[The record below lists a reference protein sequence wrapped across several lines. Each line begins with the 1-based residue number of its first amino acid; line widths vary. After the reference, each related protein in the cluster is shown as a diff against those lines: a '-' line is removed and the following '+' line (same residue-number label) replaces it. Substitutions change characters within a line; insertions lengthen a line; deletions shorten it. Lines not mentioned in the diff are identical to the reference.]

1 MNAPRQREAVSW
13 FGACLLGALAAS
25 ACTGAV
31 GPGEITG
38 AGGNGGVGPGGG
50 QGGGPGGPG
59 GTADTCQALPAIP
72 RRIWRLSS
80 QQYANATR
88 DLLGLGTT
96 PSLIETTTDG
106 SSAYAFING
115 ADLTVQPGYLYG
127 GLYQTAEN
135 VVTQIAPR
143 LATIAGCNTGEAPL
157 ACAMRFAQ
165 TFGARAFR
173 RPLEAAEVTNL
184 MKVYNQ
190 GATQSFNT
198 GISLMIEALILAPSF
213 VYRTELGPASLVA
226 DASGHVPDTTLTAYE
241 VATQLG
247 FLFLNS
253 APDAD
258 LLAAAANGS
267 LDRPD
272 GLAAQVTRLLAMPQ
286 ARTSLSNVVVNW
298 FNVGQLVDKA
308 NKDTALLSSLAA
320 ADRDQTVLVNDLL
333 TSAQRFVADTLWSG
347 TGKLTDLVTSQ
358 RTFVNRRLAT
368 LYGLPFTGTGTDFV
382 AATWPDSQG
391 RAGMLTEPSFLWAL
405 SDSALTSIVKRG
417 KFIHD
422 DVVCQNPLPPPIDLT
437 TPLALSIIAMGDSEV
452 TKSDARMQ
460 PTVVCSGC
468 HAQMDPYSRVLQNFG
483 PIGNY
488 RTVDEANRPVNTSVT
503 FAAGSPLAPM
513 MLNGARELAQALV
526 TNKVLAGCA
535 VQKVA
540 SYAIGTMVRHFD
552 TCELNALR
560 AQFDQ
565 SDGSV
570 SALFSQ
576 VALANFVRARAGGS
590 Q

>member
-1 MNAPRQREAVSW
+1 MRARRRIENGVWRAA
-13 FGACLLGALAAS
+13 GLLGALAAS
-25 ACTGAV
+25 ACTGGI
-31 GPGEITG
+31 GPSETTG
-38 AGGNGGVGPGGG
+38 AGGNGGAGPGSGAGG
-50 QGGGPGGPG
+50 G
-59 GTADTCQALPAIP
+59 GTAPCQALPAIP

-143 LATIAGCNTGEAPL
+143 IATIAGCNTGEAPL

-165 TFGARAFR
+165 TFGAQAFR
-173 RPLEAAEVTNL
+173 RPLEATEVTNL

-198 GISLMIEALILAPSF
+198 GISLMIEALILSPSF
-213 VYRTELGPASLVA
+213 VYRTELGPGTLVA
-226 DASGHVPDTTLTAYE
+226 DASGHYPDTTLTAYE

-258 LLAAAANGS
+258 LLAAAASGS

-272 GLAAQVTRLLAMPQ
+272 GLSAQVTRLLALPQ
-286 ARTSLSNVVVNW
+286 ARTSLSNVMVNW

-320 ADRDQTVLVNDLL
+320 ADRDQTVLVGDLL
-333 TSAQRFVADTLWSG
+333 TSAQRFVSDTLWSG
-347 TGKLTDLVTSQ
+347 TGKLTDLITSQ

-368 LYGLPFTGTGTDFV
+368 LYGLPYTGTGNDFV
-382 AATWPDSQG
+382 AATWPADQG

-417 KFIHD
+417 KFLHD
-422 DVVCQNPLPPPIDLT
+422 DVVCQDPLPPPIDLT

-468 HAQMDPYSRVLQNFG
+468 HSQMDPYSRVLQNFG

-488 RTVDEANRPVNTSVT
+488 RTADEANRPINTTVS
-503 FAAGSPLAPM
+503 FSGGSPLAPM
-513 MLNGARELAQALV
+513 MLTGVKEVAQALV
-526 TNKVLAGCA
+526 SNKVLAGCA

-540 SYAIGTMVRHFD
+540 SYAIGNMVRHYD

-560 AQFDQ
+560 EEFDQ

-570 SALFSQ
+570 ATLFSQ
-576 VALANFVRARAGGS
+576 VALADFVRARAGGTK
-590 Q
+590 